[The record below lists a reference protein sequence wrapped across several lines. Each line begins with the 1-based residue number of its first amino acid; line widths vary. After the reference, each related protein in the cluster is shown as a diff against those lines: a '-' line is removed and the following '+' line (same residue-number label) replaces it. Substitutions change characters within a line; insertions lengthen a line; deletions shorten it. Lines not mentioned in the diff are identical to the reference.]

1 MNKIK
6 LDYRLS
12 EIASHVS
19 GDVICDIG
27 CDHGKLSYHLLSHSI
42 VNFAYISDISAP
54 SLEKAINLLNN
65 NNLQQKYNSIVSDGF
80 KAYPTN
86 VEIDTAIISGMGGIE
101 IKKILTDNKL
111 EVKKYVLQPQHNEYD
126 LKEYLANNGY
136 NILKDYII
144 KQKDKFYNVIVCEK
158 GIRDYEE
165 YELYFGKENFNLNKP
180 DFKAYLNFELDKT
193 IKIIEC
199 VDENKKIKLKKYL
212 DIINYAISR
221 LGD

>member
-12 EIASHVS
+12 EIAKHVNGS
-19 GDVICDIG
+19 VICDIG
-27 CDHGKLSYHLLSHSI
+27 CDHGKLSYHLLNTG
-42 VNFAYISDISAP
+42 VVDFVYISDISAP
-54 SLEKAINLLNN
+54 SLEKAVNLLNYH
-65 NNLQQKYNSIVSDGF
+65 NLQQKYNAIVSDGF

-86 VEIDTAIISGMGGIE
+86 ISIDTAIISGMGGIE
-101 IKKILTDNKL
+101 IKKILSNNNTN
-111 EVKKYVLQPQHNEYD
+111 VKKYVLQPQHNEYD

-144 KQKDKFYNVIVCEK
+144 KQKDKFYNIIVCEK
-158 GIRDYEE
+158 GSREYEDF
-165 YELYFGKENFNLNKP
+165 ELYFGKENFNLNMP
-180 DFKAYLNFELDKT
+180 DFRSYLNFELDKT
-193 IKIIEC
+193 NKIVEC

-212 DIINYAISR
+212 DMITYAISR

>member
-1 MNKIK
+1 MNKVK

-65 NNLQQKYNSIVSDGF
+65 NNLQQKYKAIVSDGF
-80 KAYPTN
+80 LAYPSG
-86 VEIDTAIISGMGGIE
+86 VSIGTAIISGMGGIE
-101 IKKILTDNKL
+101 IKKILSNNHID
-111 EVKKYVLQPQHNEYD
+111 VKQYVLQPQHNEYD
-126 LKEYLANNGY
+126 LKEYLSQNGY
-136 NILKDYII
+136 DIIKDYII
-144 KQKDKFYNVIVCEK
+144 KQKDKFYNIIVCKK
-158 GIRDYEE
+158 GIRQYEV
-165 YELYFGKENFNLNKP
+165 YELYFGKENFKLNTT
-180 DFKAYLNFELDKT
+180 DFREYLNFELDKT
-193 IKIIEC
+193 KKLIEC
-199 VDENKKIKLKKYL
+199 VDENKKIKLNKYL
-212 DIINYAISR
+212 DLITNAISR